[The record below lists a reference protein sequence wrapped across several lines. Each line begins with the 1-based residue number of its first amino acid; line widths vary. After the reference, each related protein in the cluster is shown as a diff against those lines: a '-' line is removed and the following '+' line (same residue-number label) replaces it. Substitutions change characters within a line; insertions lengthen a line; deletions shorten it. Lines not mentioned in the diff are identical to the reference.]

1 MRCTLIG
8 SRYFGAAVLKQLLE
22 DGHNVVRVVANAPDD
37 RLALA
42 AAQLDLPL
50 SILENPRRVPGSALK
65 EDCDLIVAAHTHAF
79 VMPEA
84 LARARIGAIGY
95 HPSLLPRH
103 RGIAAVEW
111 TVLAGDPIAGGSIYH
126 LDAGW
131 DDGAIAA
138 QDWCFVLK
146 GESAR
151 ELWERELSN
160 MGLRLIR
167 QVVRHAAEHG
177 ALPAKTQDPRFATK
191 APIIKRSVSLEPQ
204 ANPLTTSLIV
214 TVVGRDRP
222 GIVRQISDCVQ
233 GTLVNWADSRMNHF
247 AGHFAGAIHLQ
258 VAPKDAPTVSAAL
271 QGLTSEG
278 LQVQVA
284 RSEAPPLAFGNRML
298 KVELSGP
305 DRPGII
311 QELSASLAERSVSIS
326 DLHTEILH
334 PAESDQH
341 LFRVQALLVV
351 PENLADG
358 ALRKLL
364 EKLAS
369 QMMMDVALDNKP
381 A

>member
-8 SRYFGAAVLKQLLE
+8 SRYFGATVLNQLLE
-22 DGHNVVRVVANAPDD
+22 DGHEVVRVVANAPDD

-42 AAQLDLPL
+42 AAQLGLPL
-50 SILENPRRVPGSALK
+50 SILESPRRVPGSALK

-177 ALPAKTQDPRFATK
+177 ALPAKTQDPRFATR
-191 APIIKRSVSLEPQ
+191 APIIKRRVSLEPQ

-247 AGHFAGAIHLQ
+247 AGHFAGTIHLQ
-258 VAPKDAPTVSAAL
+258 MAPKDAATVSAAL

-284 RSEAPPLAFGNRML
+284 RSDAPPMAFGNRML

-311 QELSASLAERSVSIS
+311 RELSANLAERGVSIN
-326 DLHTEILH
+326 DLHTEILP

-341 LFRVQALLVV
+341 VFRVKALLVV

-364 EKLAS
+364 ENLAS